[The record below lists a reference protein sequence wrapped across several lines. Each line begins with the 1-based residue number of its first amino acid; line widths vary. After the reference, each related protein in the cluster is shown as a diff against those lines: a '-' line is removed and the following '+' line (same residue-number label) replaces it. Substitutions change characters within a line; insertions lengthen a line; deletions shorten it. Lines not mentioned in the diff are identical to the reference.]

1 MVRTLD
7 FHSKNVGS
15 SPASLKMNFKKIKTR
30 YEKQDSKKI
39 KYSIKLTSI
48 FTPDVASNSSLNINI
63 YSKGSFT
70 KQNKI
75 MVKQSYMILTWLSYL
90 AKIGSDQKQ
99 KSKNTL
105 ELNNTKKIS
114 TPLFF
119 VCPKKQTKIT
129 TIKSPMA
136 HKTFSQEQFQFR
148 YYSFNISF
156 NIKNSDSVTKINSVN
171 QSIYVALLIR
181 KNFLNFSTNMLFI
194 KRFRASLPLSDKLFL
209 TI

>member
-1 MVRTLD
+1 MWVRIPLAWKINLKSV
-7 FHSKNVGS
+7 FHLQKRNN
-15 SPASLKMNFKKIKTR
+15 P
-30 YEKQDSKKI
+30 KKI
-39 KYSIKLTSI
+39 KYSIKLATI
-48 FTPDVASNSSLNINI
+48 FTPSAASHSSLKINV
-63 YSKGSFT
+63 YSKGTFS

-90 AKIGSDQKQ
+90 AKIGSDENQISESNDTKI
-99 KSKNTL
+99 
-105 ELNNTKKIS
+105 LNRKKIS

-156 NIKNSDSVTKINSVN
+156 NILNSKSVTKINSIN
-171 QSIYVALLIR
+171 QSLYLALLMK

-194 KRFRASLPLSDKLFL
+194 KRFRASLPFSDKNFL
-209 TI
+209 LI